1 MNDFDFTGMPIEERK
16 RYTVGELV
24 DALTIDTIVGGI
36 VINREFAQTED
47 LMKAA
52 EIGKSLLYE
61 AVCTAD
67 DQDNAEFFAAAYSF
81 YGPQVDTVLQECG
94 RENRDTLTGRARAAR

>member
-24 DALTIDTIVGGI
+24 DDINHRHG
-36 VINREFAQTED
+36 INREFDQTED

-67 DQDNAEFFAAAYSF
+67 DQDNAEFFAAAYGF
-81 YGPQVDTVLQECG
+81 YGPQSTPCCRSVAG
-94 RENRDTLTGRARAAR
+94 RTATR